1 MGPETRPAMQQILKD
16 LYLTPSSSP
25 ADAAPW
31 TANHRG
37 HAVRLSVAGA
47 LDIATVDSL
56 TRVAVGAL
64 KLPVRVLILDIHGV
78 TFCGAAGVTALVQI
92 QQASSRAGSR
102 LVLTGIQPQVKHVLD
117 LVGLSA
123 MIPILATRNAA
134 TANTDRT
141 VTKTQPSSTPADIT
155 EPTRARPLQAA

>member
-1 MGPETRPAMQQILKD
+1 MQQILQD

-25 ADAAPW
+25 SPADAASW

-37 HAVRLSVAGA
+37 HAVRLSVAGE

-56 TRVAVGAL
+56 TRVAIGAL
-64 KLPVRVLILDIHGV
+64 QLPVRVLILDIHGV

-92 QQASSRAGSR
+92 QQASSQAGSR
-102 LVLTGIQPQVKHVLD
+102 LVLTGIQPPVKHVLD

-123 MIPILATRNAA
+123 MIPILATRNAFP
-134 TANTDRT
+134 ANTDRT
-141 VTKTQPSSTPADIT
+141 VTKTQPSTTPADIT
-155 EPTRARPLQAA
+155 EPTHARPLQTA